1 MMSKI
6 KMKTAIASAAIG
18 LSVISAGVL
27 IASPDNKD
35 KSATLETTEVISE
48 CKGKMLTEKGRCYSI
63 LTALLDVA
71 GDTNAPA
78 EANDK
83 EDADKDG
90 INDEYNDLL
99 KHLTTD
105 QDIGIRA
112 AIVDWSLQKDPIGV
126 ITDLGIDP
134 SLQVANSDYY
144 DKD

>member
-1 MMSKI
+1 MSKI

-18 LSVISAGVL
+18 LSIISASVL

-35 KSATLETTEVISE
+35 KSATLETTEVIPE
-48 CKGKMLTEKGRCYSI
+48 CKGEMLTEKGRCYSI

-90 INDEYNDLL
+90 INDEYNHLL
-99 KHLTTD
+99 KYLTAD
-105 QDIGIRA
+105 QDTGIRA

-126 ITDLGIDP
+126 ITNLGIDP
-134 SLQVANSDYY
+134 SLQVVNSDYY